1 MKFSISKENYLKT
14 IFHLQTEK
22 ETVTTN
28 ELAAALQT
36 KPASITD
43 MLKKL
48 KKQRLLNYERYKGFK
63 LNNEGKKVALQIIRK
78 HRLWEYFLV
87 NKLQFGWNEVHE
99 MAEDLEHFSNKKLID
114 RLDAFL
120 GYPKTDPH
128 GDPIPDINGK
138 FNRQKKQMPLLKL
151 ALNKPASVLAI
162 SPQTTE
168 ILELL
173 QHKNILIGSKIMIK
187 KKFSFDDSLEIKIN
201 NKVTVTISATVAKN
215 ILVNDDE

>member
-120 GYPKTDPH
+120 GYPKSDPH

>member
-173 QHKNILIGSKIMIK
+173 QHKNI
-187 KKFSFDDSLEIKIN
+187 FDRLE
-201 NKVTVTISATVAKN
+201 
-215 ILVNDDE
+215 DHD

>member
-14 IFHLQTEK
+14 IFHLQSEN

-48 KKQRLLNYERYKGFK
+48 KKQRLLDYERYKGFK

-120 GYPKTDPH
+120 DYPKTDPH

-151 ALNKPASVLAI
+151 ALNKPALVLAI

-187 KKFSFDDSLEIKIN
+187 KKFSFDDSLEVKVN
-201 NKVTVTISATVAKN
+201 NKATVTISAAVAKN

>member
-1 MKFSISKENYLKT
+1 LKFSISKENYLKA
-14 IFHLQTEK
+14 IFHLQSEN

-48 KKQRLLNYERYKGFK
+48 KKQKLLDYERYKGFK
-63 LNNEGKKVALQIIRK
+63 LNNEGKKIALQIIRK

-99 MAEDLEHFSNKKLID
+99 MAEDLEHFSSKKLID

-120 GYPKTDPH
+120 NYPKSDPH

-138 FNRQKKQMPLLKL
+138 FNRQKKQMPLPKL

-173 QHKNILIGSKIMIK
+173 QHKNILIGSKIAIK
-187 KKFSFDDSLEIKIN
+187 KKFSFDDSLEVKVN
-201 NKVTVTISATVAKN
+201 NKATVTISATVAKN

>member
-1 MKFSISKENYLKT
+1 MKFSVSKENYLKT
-14 IFHLQTEK
+14 IFHLQSEN
-22 ETVTTN
+22 EIVTTN
-28 ELAAALQT
+28 ELASALQT

-48 KKQRLLNYERYKGFK
+48 KKQKLLDYERYKGFK

-99 MAEDLEHFSNKKLID
+99 MAEELEHFSSKKLID
-114 RLDAFL
+114 RLDTFL
-120 GYPKTDPH
+120 NYPKSDPH

-138 FNRQKKQMPLLKL
+138 FNRQKKQMSLLKL
-151 ALNKPASVLAI
+151 ALNKPAIVLAI

-173 QHKNILIGSKIMIK
+173 QHKNILIGSKIAIK
-187 KKFSFDDSLEIKIN
+187 KKFSFDDSLEVKVN
-201 NKVTVTISATVAKN
+201 NKSTVTISATVAKN

>member
-1 MKFSISKENYLKT
+1 LKFSISKENHLKA
-14 IFHLQTEK
+14 IFHLQGEN
-22 ETVTTN
+22 EMVTTN

-48 KKQRLLNYERYKGFK
+48 KKEHLLIYERYKGFK
-63 LNNEGKKVALQIIRK
+63 LSSEGRKVALQIIRK

-87 NKLQFGWNEVHE
+87 NKLQFGWDEVHE
-99 MAEDLEHFSNKKLID
+99 MAEELEHFSSKKLID
-114 RLDAFL
+114 RLDLFL
-120 GYPKTDPH
+120 NYPKSDPH
-128 GDPIPDINGK
+128 GDPIPDNNGK
-138 FNRQKKQMPLLKL
+138 FTRQQKHKPLLQL
-151 ALNKPASVLAI
+151 DLNKPAKVLAI

-173 QHKNILIGSKIMIK
+173 QHKNILIGSKITVK
-187 KKFSFDDSLEIKIN
+187 KKFSFDNSIELKIAN
-201 NKVTVTISATVAKN
+201 RPAVTISAAVAKN